1 MPRRAPVRQPD
12 ELSRRIEFQ
21 LTNRTMPHSFEI
33 TRRTALRGLGTCI
46 ALPLLDAM
54 LPTVSFAAPEATAG
68 TAAAPLRLAFGYI
81 PNGVNMADWTPAAE
95 GAEFELPHI
104 LAPLQPFRE
113 YVNVLTGLTH
123 KKAFA
128 NGDGGGDH
136 ARALATFLT
145 GTQARK
151 THGAD
156 IRAGVSV
163 DQIAAEK
170 LGQFTR
176 FPSLEI
182 GCDAGQQSGNCDS
195 GYSCAYSGNMAWKT
209 ESTPVAKEV
218 NPKLV
223 FERLFTSGRPGES
236 AEARARRERYNKSVL
251 DFALEDA
258 NRLKTRVGQ
267 TDRRKLD
274 EYLTAVR
281 ELEQRI
287 ARADKG
293 DEDAELAKGFSK
305 PAGIPKDYGE
315 HIRLMG
321 DLLTLAF
328 QADVTRVSTFV
339 FANEGSNRSYPFIDV
354 PEGHHDLSHHGKD
367 AAKLEKIKKINRF
380 HLEQFAYLVGKL
392 RSVKEGEGCLL
403 DNCLFLFGS
412 GIADGDRHNHDDLPI
427 LLVGKGAGTVQSGRH
442 IKYPNNTP
450 MTNLFLTLLDKVGAK
465 RDFLGDSTGRLS
477 GLEA

>member
-1 MPRRAPVRQPD
+1 
-12 ELSRRIEFQ
+12 
-21 LTNRTMPHSFEI
+21 MPHSFEI

-54 LPTVSFAAPEATAG
+54 LPSLSFAAPEGAG
-68 TAAAPLRLAFGYI
+68 AASAPLRLAFGYI

-95 GAEFELPHI
+95 GTDFELPFI
-104 LAPLQPFRE
+104 LEPLAPFKE

-123 KKAFA
+123 RKAFA

-176 FPSLEI
+176 FGSLEI
-182 GCDAGQQSGNCDS
+182 GCDPGQQSGNCDS
-195 GYSCAYSGNMAWKT
+195 GYSCAYSGNMSWKT

-223 FERLFTSGRPGES
+223 FERLFTNGRPGES
-236 AEARARRERYNKSVL
+236 AEARAKRERYSKSVL
-251 DFALEDA
+251 DFALDDA
-258 NRLKTRVGQ
+258 NRLSSRIGQ
-267 TDRRKLD
+267 SDKRKLD
-274 EYLTAVR
+274 EYLSAVR

-293 DEDAELAKGFSK
+293 ENDGELAGGF
-305 PAGIPKDYGE
+305 PRPTGIPKDYGE

-321 DLLTLAF
+321 DLLALAF
-328 QADVTRVSTFV
+328 QTDVTRVSTFV

-367 AAKLEKIKKINRF
+367 AAKLEKIRKINRF

-392 RSVKEGEGCLL
+392 HATKEGEGRLL

-412 GIADGDRHNHDDLPI
+412 GIGDGDRHNHDDLPI
-427 LLVGKGAGTVQSGRH
+427 VLVGKGAGKVAAGRH
-442 IKYPNNTP
+442 IKYASNTP
-450 MTNLFLTLLDKVGAK
+450 MTNLFLTLLDKVGVN
-465 RDFLGDSTGRLS
+465 RDFLGDSTGRLT
-477 GLEA
+477 GREA

>member
-1 MPRRAPVRQPD
+1 MDRHVGNVPHVRISPTQ
-12 ELSRRIEFQ
+12 
-21 LTNRTMPHSFEI
+21 NMPHSFEI

-54 LPTVSFAAPEATAG
+54 LPTLSFGAGEAAT
-68 TAAAPLRLAFGYI
+68 APLRVAFGYI
-81 PNGVNMADWTPAAE
+81 PNGVNMADWTPSAE
-95 GAEFELPHI
+95 GPDFELPYI
-104 LAPLQPFRE
+104 LEPLQPFKE

-236 AEARARRERYNKSVL
+236 TEARAKRERYNKSVL

-258 NRLKTRVGQ
+258 NRLKSRVGQ
-267 TDRRKLD
+267 TDQRKLD

-293 DEDAELAKGFSK
+293 DDDAELARGFGK

-354 PEGHHDLSHHGKD
+354 PEGHHDLSHHGRD

-380 HLEQFAYLVGKL
+380 HLEQFAYVIGKL
-392 RSVKEGEGCLL
+392 KSVKEGEGCLL

-427 LLVGKGAGTVQSGRH
+427 VLVGKGAGTVQPGRH
-442 IKYPNNTP
+442 IKYANNTP
-450 MTNLFLTLLDKVGAK
+450 MTNLFLTLLDKIGVK
-465 RDFLGDSTGRLS
+465 RDFLGDSTGRLT